1 MLRKRFRF
9 SLFVLLLG
17 AFPLGITGLSGCD
30 HGLEPPPPAAT
41 GAIEITVRYPGPWPP
56 PDSLG
61 DLRFV
66 AMEFIPQDTSDF
78 LQLNRL
84 VISDRLAYF
93 VESQTLRVENVKAG
107 VYIYNGVAQNFE
119 PGNLVA
125 WRPVGLVETNDGVF
139 EIRENGTTTVEV
151 TADFYN
157 RPVFPPVLE

>member
-1 MLRKRFRF
+1 MRKRFRLPVF
-9 SLFVLLLG
+9 SAFAGILCAALLLS
-17 AFPLGITGLSGCD
+17 ACD

-41 GAIEITVRYPGPWPP
+41 GSVEVTMRYPGPWPP
-56 PDSLG
+56 RDSLG

-93 VESQTLRVENVKAG
+93 VEEQTVRIDDVKAG
-107 VYIYNGVAQNFE
+107 IYLYNGVAQNFE

-125 WRPVGLVETNDGVF
+125 WRPVGLIETSDGLF
-139 EIRENGTTTVEV
+139 EVQENATTAVTV
-151 TADFYN
+151 TSDFYN
-157 RPVFPPVLE
+157 RPPFPPVIE